1 MMSCAAYD
9 MLCGFMEL
17 IFEPF
22 GQGNEPDTSADVSLR
37 YFIHCVF
44 IPHETFETRMDSIEK
59 NIYFFVS
66 GSACTT
72 FIVRYQISPGLP
84 KSAEENEKMP
94 EVDPNVL
101 AKLPRCPSIHHAFF
115 HLGRQ

>member
-1 MMSCAAYD
+1 

-44 IPHETFETRMDSIEK
+44 IRHETFETRMDSIEK
-59 NIYFFVS
+59 EYIFLRFGIGVYNFHRTLSDFS
-66 GSACTT
+66 RA
-72 FIVRYQISPGLP
+72 
-84 KSAEENEKMP
+84 AE
-94 EVDPNVL
+94 
-101 AKLPRCPSIHHAFF
+101 I
-115 HLGRQ
+115 GRGK